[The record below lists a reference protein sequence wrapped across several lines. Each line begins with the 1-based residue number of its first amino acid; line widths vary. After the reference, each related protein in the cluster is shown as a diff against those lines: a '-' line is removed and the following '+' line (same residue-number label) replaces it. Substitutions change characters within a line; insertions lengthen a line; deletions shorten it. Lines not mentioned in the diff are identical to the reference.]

1 MKQKLPLRRMRQ
13 HPDLKQLK
21 RQAKEL
27 LYGFR
32 AADPAA
38 VREVTACYDHPQLA
52 TFALH
57 DAQLVIARSYG
68 FDSWPK
74 LKAYVDGVTIRRL
87 IEGVSKGDI
96 EGVRAMLKVRPEL
109 ANMAVSYGDE
119 HRAIHY
125 AVMHRQPEIARL
137 LMRKG
142 ANARAG
148 IHPHRD
154 ATSAWT
160 LARERGYDDMVAIIE
175 EEEKRNEKE
184 SIKADPAQH
193 AAIKPATELDSAE
206 RTAVANGDL
215 PWLRSRLAEGKLAN
229 HVQWRDG
236 GLLTTAVTNNRPEV
250 LRFLLEECQFDPD
263 ERVSGGE
270 GDWVAWSEGHPLW
283 KAAAMGLSE
292 IAGLLL
298 DHGANP
304 NVHVDS
310 SGSPVHSAYSH
321 KQWKMV
327 DLLRAHGGVVTPD
340 TAALY
345 RETALAAQLLADEER
360 GLLPP
365 NITLT
370 EGSVAKDLL
379 RFGAD
384 AGATEIV
391 RMALTHIDWPPHDD
405 RWHRILAAPLTF
417 WHHIPWL
424 PAGNKDLDRSG
435 YLECF
440 QLVLGA
446 CDVNVM
452 GSFGRTILHD
462 IAAMR
467 DWISEDEVVPF
478 ARAAL
483 EAGARTDPR
492 DGILKS
498 TPLGWAC
505 RWGKIKLVRL
515 LLDHGASPHETDA
528 EPWAQ
533 PLAWAQKMGHGEI
546 ASLLLQRSESRRP
559 GIRRDSR

>member
-1 MKQKLPLRRMRQ
+1 MKQKLAIRRMRQ
-13 HPDLKQLK
+13 HPDLEQLK
-21 RQAKEL
+21 RQSKEL
-27 LYGFR
+27 LAAFR
-32 AADPAA
+32 AADVAA
-38 VREVTACYDHPQLA
+38 VNEVTALYDDPEPV

-87 IEGVSKGDI
+87 IEAVSNGDI
-96 EGVRAMLKVRPEL
+96 KRVRAMLKARPEL
-109 ANMAVSYGDE
+109 ADMAVSYGDE

-125 AVMHRQPEIARL
+125 AVMHRQPEITQL

-142 ANARAG
+142 ANPRAG

-160 LARERGYDDMVAIIE
+160 LARERGYDDIVAIIE
-175 EEEKRNEKE
+175 DEESRR
-184 SIKADPAQH
+184 A
-193 AAIKPATELDSAE
+193 KPAPESTSAPAIELDDAG
-206 RTAVANGDL
+206 RTAAANGDL
-215 PWLRSRLAEGKLAN
+215 QWLRSSLAEGKLAN
-229 HVQWRDG
+229 HVRWSDG
-236 GLLTTAVTNNRPEV
+236 GLLTVAVRNNRPEV
-250 LRFLLEECQFDPD
+250 LAFLLDECKFDPD

-270 GDWVAWSEGHPLW
+270 GDWVAYSQGHPLW
-283 KAAAMGLSE
+283 NAAAMGLSE
-292 IAGLLL
+292 IANLLL
-298 DHGANP
+298 DHGADP

-321 KQWKMV
+321 KQWEMV
-327 DLLRAHGGVVTPD
+327 NLLRARGGMVTAD

-345 RETALAAQLLADEER
+345 RETELAAQILADEDL

-365 NITLT
+365 NITST
-370 EGSVAKDLL
+370 EGSVVEDLL

-391 RMALTHIDWPPHDD
+391 RMALKRIDWPRNDEHWY
-405 RWHRILAAPLTF
+405 RMLAAPLTF

-440 QLVLGA
+440 QLLLGD
-446 CDVNVM
+446 CDPNVI
-452 GSFGRTILHD
+452 GSFGRMILHD

-467 DWISEDEVVPF
+467 EWITEDEVVPF
-478 ARAAL
+478 GRAAL
-483 EAGARTDPR
+483 EAGARIDHR
-492 DGILKS
+492 DDILKS

-505 RWGKIKLVRL
+505 RWGKIKLVL
-515 LLDHGASPHETDA
+515 LLLEYGAAPHEKDT

-533 PLAWAQKMGHGEI
+533 PLAWAQKMGHDEI
-546 ASLLLQRSESRRP
+546 ASLLTQRLRVL
-559 GIRRDSR
+559 

>member
-1 MKQKLPLRRMRQ
+1 MKQKLSIRRMRQ
-13 HPDLKQLK
+13 HPDLEQLK

-27 LYGFR
+27 LAAFR

-38 VREVTACYDHPQLA
+38 VNEVTACYDDPQLA

-87 IEGVSKGDI
+87 VETVSNGAIER
-96 EGVRAMLKVRPEL
+96 VRAMLKARPEL

-125 AVMHRQPEIARL
+125 AVIHRQPEITRL
-137 LMRKG
+137 LMRTG

-160 LARERGYDDMVAIIE
+160 LARERGYDDMVAIMQE
-175 EEEKRNEKE
+175 EENRRAE
-184 SIKADPAQH
+184 PAH
-193 AAIKPATELDSAE
+193 ASTIAPAMELDNAE
-206 RTAVANGDL
+206 RSAVANGDL
-215 PWLRSRLAEGKLAN
+215 QWLRSRLGEGKLAN
-229 HVQWRDG
+229 HVRWSDG
-236 GLLTTAVTNNRPEV
+236 GLLTVAVRNNRPEV
-250 LRFLLEECQFDPD
+250 LAFLLYECKFDPD

-270 GDWVAWSEGHPLW
+270 GDWVAYSQGHPLW
-283 KAAAMGLSE
+283 NAAAMGLNE
-292 IAGLLL
+292 MANLLL

-310 SGSPVHSAYSH
+310 SGSPVHGAYSH

-327 DLLRAHGGVVTPD
+327 DLLRARGGLVTAD

-345 RETALAAQLLADEER
+345 RETKLAREILADAER
-360 GLLPP
+360 GIFPR

-370 EGSVAKDLL
+370 EGSLVEDLL
-379 RFGAD
+379 RFGCD
-384 AGATEIV
+384 GGATEIV
-391 RMALTHIDWPPHDD
+391 RMALERVDWPRQDV
-405 RWHRILAAPLTF
+405 RWFRMLAAPLTL

-446 CDVNVM
+446 CDANVI

-467 DWISEDEVVPF
+467 DWITEDEVAAF
-478 ARAAL
+478 GRAAL
-483 EAGARTDPR
+483 EAGARPDHR
-492 DGILKS
+492 DDILKS

-505 RWGKIKLVRL
+505 RWGRIKLVRL
-515 LLDHGASPHETDA
+515 LMEYGAVPEEKDA
-528 EPWAQ
+528 ETWAQ
-533 PLAWAQKMGHGEI
+533 PLAWAQKMGHGKI
-546 ASLLLQRSESRRP
+546 AALLIQRSESASTN
-559 GIRRDSR
+559 D

>member
-1 MKQKLPLRRMRQ
+1 MKQKLSIRRMRQ
-13 HPDLKQLK
+13 HPDLEQLK
-21 RQAKEL
+21 RQSKEL
-27 LYGFR
+27 LAAFR
-32 AADPAA
+32 AADAAA
-38 VREVTACYDHPQLA
+38 VNEVTACYDNPQLA

-87 IEGVSKGDI
+87 VEAVSNGAV
-96 EGVRAMLKVRPEL
+96 ERVRAMLKARPEL

-125 AVMHRQPEIARL
+125 AVMGRQAEITRL

-160 LARERGYDDMVAIIE
+160 LARERGYDDIVTIIQE
-175 EEEKRNEKE
+175 EEDRRTEPAPE
-184 SIKADPAQH
+184 SAIAPAM
-193 AAIKPATELDSAE
+193 ELDNAE

-215 PWLRSRLAEGKLAN
+215 QWLRSRLAEGKLDN
-229 HVQWRDG
+229 HVRWSDG
-236 GLLTTAVTNNRPEV
+236 GLLTVAVRNNRPEV
-250 LRFLLEECQFDPD
+250 LAFLLDECKFDPD

-270 GDWVAWSEGHPLW
+270 GDWVAYSQGHPLW
-283 KAAAMGLSE
+283 NAAAMGLSE
-292 IAGLLL
+292 IANLLL

-310 SGSPVHSAYSH
+310 SGSPVYSAYSH

-327 DLLRAHGGVVTPD
+327 ELLRARGGFVTAD

-345 RETALAAQLLADEER
+345 RETELARQILADEER
-360 GLLPP
+360 GISPRD
-365 NITLT
+365 ITPT
-370 EGSVAKDLL
+370 EGSIVEDLL
-379 RFGAD
+379 RFGGD
-384 AGATEIV
+384 GGATEIV
-391 RMALTHIDWPPHDD
+391 RMALQRVDWPPHDP
-405 RWHRILAAPLTF
+405 RWPRMLAAPLSF

-424 PAGNKDLDRSG
+424 YAGNKDMDRSG

-440 QLVLGA
+440 KLVLSA
-446 CDVNVM
+446 CDVNLI
-452 GSFGRTILHD
+452 GSFGRTILHE

-467 DWISEDEVVPF
+467 DFITDDEVNAF

-483 EAGARTDPR
+483 KAGARMDSR
-492 DGILKS
+492 DDILKS
-498 TPLGWAC
+498 TALGWAC
-505 RWGKIKLVRL
+505 RWGRIKLVQL
-515 LLDHGASPHETDA
+515 LMEHGAAPEEKDA
-528 EPWAQ
+528 QTWAQ
-533 PLAWAQKMGHGEI
+533 PLAWAQKMGHGNI
-546 ASLLLQRSESRRP
+546 ASLLIQ
-559 GIRRDSR
+559 

>member
-1 MKQKLPLRRMRQ
+1 MKQKLSIRRMRQ
-13 HPDLKQLK
+13 HPDLEQLK
-21 RQAKEL
+21 RQSKEL
-27 LYGFR
+27 LAAFR
-32 AADPAA
+32 AADTAA
-38 VREVTACYDHPQLA
+38 VNEITAFYDDPQPA

-87 IEGVSKGDI
+87 VEAVSNGDI
-96 EGVRAMLKVRPEL
+96 ERVRAMLKARPEL
-109 ANMAVSYGDE
+109 ANMAVSYSDE

-125 AVMHRQPEIARL
+125 AAMHRQPEITRL

-148 IHPHRD
+148 IDPHRD

-160 LARERGYDDMVAIIE
+160 LARERGYDDIVAIIE
-175 EEEKRNEKE
+175 EEENR
-184 SIKADPAQH
+184 KA
-193 AAIKPATELDSAE
+193 KPAHESTIAPAMELDNAE

-215 PWLRSRLAEGKLAN
+215 QWLRSSLAEGKLAN
-229 HVQWRDG
+229 QVRWSDG
-236 GLLTTAVTNNRPEV
+236 GLLTVAVRNNRPEV
-250 LRFLLEECQFDPD
+250 LQFLLDECKFDPD

-270 GDWVAWSEGHPLW
+270 GDWVAYSQGHPLW
-283 KAAAMGLSE
+283 NAAAMGLSE
-292 IAGLLL
+292 IANLLL
-298 DHGANP
+298 DRGANP

-327 DLLRAHGGVVTPD
+327 DLLRARGGFVTAD

-345 RETALAAQLLADEER
+345 RETELARQILADEER
-360 GLLPP
+360 GIFPR

-370 EGSVAKDLL
+370 EGSLVEDLL
-379 RFGAD
+379 RFGGD
-384 AGATEIV
+384 GGATEIV
-391 RMALTHIDWPPHDD
+391 RMALARVDWPRNDV
-405 RWHRILAAPLTF
+405 RWFRMLAAPLSF

-424 PAGNKDLDRSG
+424 QAGNKELDRNG

-446 CDVNVM
+446 CDANIV
-452 GSFGRTILHD
+452 GSFGRTILHE

-467 DWISEDEVVPF
+467 DWITEDEVIAF
-478 ARAAL
+478 GRAAL
-483 EAGARTDPR
+483 EAGARSGGR
-492 DGILKS
+492 DDILKS

-505 RWGKIKLVRL
+505 RWGRIKLVRL
-515 LLDHGASPHETDA
+515 LMEHGAVLEEKDA
-528 EPWAQ
+528 ESWAQ
-533 PLAWAQKMGHGEI
+533 PLAWARKMGHNEI
-546 ASLLLQRSESRRP
+546 ISMLSQQS
-559 GIRRDSR
+559 

>member
-1 MKQKLPLRRMRQ
+1 MKQNLAIRRMRQ
-13 HPDLKQLK
+13 HPDLEQLK
-21 RQAKEL
+21 RQSKEL
-27 LYGFR
+27 LAAFR
-32 AADPAA
+32 AADVAA
-38 VREVTACYDHPQLA
+38 VNEVTALYDDPEPV

-87 IEGVSKGDI
+87 IEAVSNGDI
-96 EGVRAMLKVRPEL
+96 KRVRAMLKARPEL
-109 ANMAVSYGDE
+109 ADMAVSYGDE

-125 AVMHRQPEIARL
+125 AVMHRQPEITQL

-142 ANARAG
+142 ANPRAG

-160 LARERGYDDMVAIIE
+160 LARERGYDDIVAIIE
-175 EEEKRNEKE
+175 DEESRR
-184 SIKADPAQH
+184 A
-193 AAIKPATELDSAE
+193 KPAPESTSAPAIELDDAG
-206 RTAVANGDL
+206 RTAAANGDL
-215 PWLRSRLAEGKLAN
+215 QWLRSSLAEGKLAN
-229 HVQWRDG
+229 HVRWSDG
-236 GLLTTAVTNNRPEV
+236 GLLTVAVRNNRPEV
-250 LRFLLEECQFDPD
+250 LAFLLDECKFDPD

-270 GDWVAWSEGHPLW
+270 GDWVAYSQGHPLW
-283 KAAAMGLSE
+283 NAAAMGLSE
-292 IAGLLL
+292 IANLLL
-298 DHGANP
+298 DHGADP

-321 KQWKMV
+321 KQWEMV
-327 DLLRAHGGVVTPD
+327 NLLRARGGMVTAD

-345 RETALAAQLLADEER
+345 RETELAAQILADEDL

-365 NITLT
+365 NITST
-370 EGSVAKDLL
+370 EGSVVEDLL

-391 RMALTHIDWPPHDD
+391 RMALKRIDWPRNDEHWY
-405 RWHRILAAPLTF
+405 RMLAAPLTF

-440 QLVLGA
+440 QLLLGD
-446 CDVNVM
+446 CDPNVI
-452 GSFGRTILHD
+452 GSFGRMILHD

-467 DWISEDEVVPF
+467 EWITEDEVVPF
-478 ARAAL
+478 GRAAL
-483 EAGARTDPR
+483 EAGARIDHR
-492 DGILKS
+492 DDILKS

-505 RWGKIKLVRL
+505 RWGKIKLVL
-515 LLDHGASPHETDA
+515 LLLEYGAAPHEKDT

-533 PLAWAQKMGHGEI
+533 PLAWAQKMGHDEI
-546 ASLLLQRSESRRP
+546 ASLLTQRLRVL
-559 GIRRDSR
+559 

>member
-1 MKQKLPLRRMRQ
+1 MKQKLSTRRMRQ
-13 HPDLKQLK
+13 HPDLEQLK
-21 RQAKEL
+21 RQSKEL
-27 LYGFR
+27 LAGFR
-32 AADPAA
+32 AGDAA
-38 VREVTACYDHPQLA
+38 AISEVNAHYDDPQLA

-87 IEGVSKGDI
+87 IEAVSNGAI
-96 EGVRAMLKVRPEL
+96 ERVRAMLKARPEL

-125 AVMHRQPEIARL
+125 AVMHRQPEIIRL

-148 IHPHRD
+148 IDPHRD

-160 LARERGYDDMVAIIE
+160 LAREREYDDIVAIIE
-175 EEEKRNEKE
+175 EEEDR
-184 SIKADPAQH
+184 KAKSAHDSTIPA
-193 AAIKPATELDSAE
+193 AVELDHAE

-215 PWLRSRLAEGKLAN
+215 QWLRSRLAEGKLAN
-229 HVQWRDG
+229 RVRWRDG
-236 GLLTTAVTNNRPEV
+236 GLLTVAVRSNRLDV
-250 LRFLLEECQFDPD
+250 LQFLLDDCKFDPD

-270 GDWVAWSEGHPLW
+270 GDWMAYSQGHPLW
-283 KAAAMGLSE
+283 NAAGMGLSE
-292 IAGLLL
+292 IANLLL
-298 DHGANP
+298 DHGASP

-327 DLLRAHGGVVTPD
+327 DLLRARGGVVTAD

-345 RETALAAQLLADEER
+345 RETQLARQILADEER
-360 GLLPP
+360 G
-365 NITLT
+365 IVARDLT
-370 EGSVAKDLL
+370 STEESVVEDLL
-379 RFGAD
+379 RFGGNG
-384 AGATEIV
+384 GATEIV
-391 RMALTHIDWPPHDD
+391 RMALERVDWPRDD
-405 RWHRILAAPLTF
+405 VRWFRMLAAPLSF

-424 PAGNKDLDRSG
+424 QAGNKELGRSG

-440 QLVLGA
+440 RLVLGA
-446 CDVNVM
+446 CDANIV

-467 DWISEDEVVPF
+467 DHITEDEVF
-478 ARAAL
+478 AFGRAAL
-483 EAGARTDPR
+483 EAGARLDYR
-492 DGILKS
+492 DDILRS

-505 RWGKIKLVRL
+505 RWGRIQLVRL
-515 LLDHGASPHETDA
+515 FMEHGVVPEEKDA

-533 PLAWAQKMGHGEI
+533 PLSWARKMGHLEI
-546 ASLLLQRSESRRP
+546 VSMLSQKS
-559 GIRRDSR
+559 